1 METSLSILLVSAV
14 SIGFIH
20 TLIGIDHSLPFV
32 VLGKARGWSLRKVL
46 GITCLCGIGHV
57 LSSVVLGGLGIG
69 LGVAVARLEWIEGA
83 RGEVAAWSL
92 IFFGLTYAA
101 WSFARRRRKQRHI
114 HSHGEGSAHTHDHG
128 GQAHDHD
135 AAGPATLTAWSLFII
150 FVLGPCEPLI
160 PLLMAPAIGLGTW
173 AVIPVTAA
181 FGLTTI
187 LTMLAVVTIG
197 FHGLRLAPLRRL
209 EAHANTLAGLAI
221 AGSGLAIQLFGI

>member
-1 METSLSILLVSAV
+1 METSLNILLVSAV

-32 VLGKARGWSLRKVL
+32 VLGKARGWSLRKVW
-46 GITCLCGIGHV
+46 GITCLCGVGHV
-57 LSSVVLGGLGIG
+57 LSSVVLGGLGLE
-69 LGVAVARLEWIEGA
+69 LGVAVARLEWIESA
-83 RGEVAAWSL
+83 RGEVAAWLL

-114 HSHGEGSAHTHDHG
+114 HSHGEGSVHTHDHG
-128 GQAHDHD
+128 GQAHDHG
-135 AAGPATLTAWSLFII
+135 ATSPATVTAWSLFII

-173 AVIPVTAA
+173 VVVPVAVA
-181 FGLTTI
+181 FGSTTI
-187 LTMLAVVTIG
+187 LTMLLVVTIG
-197 FHGLRLAPLRRL
+197 FYGLQLAPLRRL

>member
-1 METSLSILLVSAV
+1 METSLQILLASAV
-14 SIGFIH
+14 GIGFVH

-32 VLGKARGWSLRKVL
+32 VLGKARGWPLRKVW
-46 GITCLCGIGHV
+46 GVTCLCGVGHV
-57 LSSVVLGGLGIG
+57 LSSVVLGGLGLG
-69 LGVAVARLEWIEGA
+69 LGVAVSRLEWVEGA

-114 HSHGEGSAHTHDHG
+114 HSHDGGAVHSHDHG
-128 GQAHDHD
+128 GRIHDHGT
-135 AAGPATLTAWSLFII
+135 AAPAAVTAWSLFII

-173 AVIPVTAA
+173 AVVPVTAA

-187 LTMLAVVTIG
+187 ATMLLVVTIG
-197 FHGLRLAPLRRL
+197 FYGLQLAPLRRF
-209 EAHANTLAGLAI
+209 EAYGNTLAGLAI
-221 AGSGLAIQLFGI
+221 ACSGLAIQLFGI